1 VSLHRWVHSEQ
12 NAIDYL
18 AECGCPRDLLNPVEE
33 WARQHVV
40 SGIDLKRW
48 CNRTGIY
55 GGMWFQKQAAG
66 GEE

>member
-1 VSLHRWVHSEQ
+1 MSLDRWVHSEQ

-48 CNRTGIY
+48 HDQCGIS
-55 GGMWFQKQAAG
+55 GGMWFEKQPTG
-66 GEE
+66 GNQ